1 VPVKLVFEPGE
12 TAKHV
17 LVPGMSVV
25 PTITVR

>member
-1 VPVKLVFEPGE
+1 VFEPGE
-12 TAKHV
+12 TDKHA